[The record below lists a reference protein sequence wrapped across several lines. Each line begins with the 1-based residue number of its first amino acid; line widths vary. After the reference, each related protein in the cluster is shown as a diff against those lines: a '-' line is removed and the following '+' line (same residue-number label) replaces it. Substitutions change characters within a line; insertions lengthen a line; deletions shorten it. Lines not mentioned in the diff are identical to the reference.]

1 MIFMIIFTMEY
12 IRLLGSSV
20 DPILVAMTSY
30 LMVPIRD
37 IIFFELVIN
46 TFPAIPSMAMFA
58 DAMSKFYRRMRN
70 INIKWVYTLADPWIL
85 QL

>member
-30 LMVPIRD
+30 LMVPIEP
-37 IIFFELVIN
+37 IFG
-46 TFPAIPSMAMFA
+46 
-58 DAMSKFYRRMRN
+58 
-70 INIKWVYTLADPWIL
+70 IL
-85 QL
+85 FVLHQ

>member
-30 LMVPIRD
+30 LMVPIVST
-37 IIFFELVIN
+37 E
-46 TFPAIPSMAMFA
+46 A
-58 DAMSKFYRRMRN
+58 
-70 INIKWVYTLADPWIL
+70 TLPPLKHIASEIEHV
-85 QL
+85 Q